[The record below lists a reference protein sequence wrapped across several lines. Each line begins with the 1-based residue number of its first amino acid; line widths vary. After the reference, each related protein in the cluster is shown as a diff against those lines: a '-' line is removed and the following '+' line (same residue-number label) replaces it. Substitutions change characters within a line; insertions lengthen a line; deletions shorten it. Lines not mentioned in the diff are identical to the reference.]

1 MNGSIVE
8 EKRDSRA
15 YLKKAAVVF
24 LYGFFLIKPF
34 YIFGEGTFQIGDLCC
49 MLSFVCLLAYY
60 GTSFKIEKTDLL
72 FMYFVGAVFV
82 INSIYWA
89 IYGMNQF
96 MLYSMYY
103 LYILFGILT
112 FRRLLPDPKILAN
125 IAIVLRVGL
134 IIQVVIFVLG
144 LGNWV
149 YTDRYGGTFPDPN
162 RFACYVFF
170 SFLLI
175 KGIGIHLGQKSN
187 PLDDVMAIFLVW
199 LSASVGMLGGI
210 AIYYVCL
217 MIKKIIEG
225 HGMKHFMKTM
235 LVILGIIAAGCV
247 IYANWGIVTDLLN
260 QVPFGRRLIT
270 KVSGFMAANSV
281 TDVDSFWEDRAIER
295 IFEHPEYFIF
305 GSGEGNHAR
314 FSVLVHEM
322 HSTPL
327 ALAYY
332 YGIFPFTLIVL
343 WTVRSAKGTFK
354 NGTWIVL
361 LPLLL
366 ESCTLAH
373 QRLLLFWMMI
383 MLAGLVLLPQE
394 ETEEERSRSSGF
406 IERLKRSFQG
416 TRVPS
421 NDMEPVF
428 MKARNTGKITL
439 PKTIEKADPFNQKVA
454 RK

>member
-1 MNGSIVE
+1 MSQPVIDISLGKKE
-8 EKRDSRA
+8 ALR
-15 YLKKAAVVF
+15 KAAIVF

-72 FMYFVGAVFV
+72 FMYFVGAVFI

-112 FRRLLPDPKILAN
+112 FRRLLPDPKILNN
-125 IAIVLRVGL
+125 IAMILRIGL
-134 IIQVVIFVLG
+134 IIQVVLFLIG
-144 LGNWV
+144 AGNWI
-149 YTDRYGGTFPDPN
+149 YGDRYAGTFPDPN

-175 KGIGIHLGQKSN
+175 KGINILLHQEGTI
-187 PLDDVMAIFLVW
+187 LDDLMTILLIW
-199 LSASVGMLGGI
+199 LSASIGMLVGL
-210 AIYYVCL
+210 ALYYLCFI
-217 MIKKIIEG
+217 IKSIIEG
-225 HGMKHFMKTM
+225 HGVRHLMKTV
-235 LVILGIIAAGCV
+235 LIVLAFVVAGCL
-247 IYANWGIVTDLLN
+247 IYANWNIISELLY

-281 TDVDSFWEDRAIER
+281 TEVNSFWEDRAIER

-305 GSGEGNHAR
+305 GSGEGHHAR
-314 FSVLVHEM
+314 FSELVHEM

-327 ALAYY
+327 ALAFY
-332 YGIFPFTLIVL
+332 YGVIPFAFIVL
-343 WTVRSAKGTFK
+343 WTIRSTKGTFK

-361 LPLLL
+361 LPLLI

-383 MLAGLVLLPQE
+383 ILAGLVLQQQE
-394 ETEEERSRSSGF
+394 QPSQELSSS
-406 IERLKRSFQG
+406 IIANIKQAIQ
-416 TRVPS
+416 
-421 NDMEPVF
+421 
-428 MKARNTGKITL
+428 KATL
-439 PKTIEKADPFNQKVA
+439 PTQHEFPNFTMNRIA
-454 RK
+454 RKHESISLSKSGPPSVLRK